1 MGIFGNAFGWP
12 HLVIIVLVVLVLF
25 GASKLPIFAKGLG
38 QSIKIFRKEMTDVQE
53 DIRED
58 RDKRSSARLDK
69 DTVTV
74 PDTTSQTRSA
84 SEAHSQTRSASED
97 R

>member
-1 MGIFGNAFGWP
+1 MGIFGNAFTGW
-12 HLVIIVLVVLVLF
+12 HLLVIVLVVLVLF
-25 GASKLPIFAKGLG
+25 GATKLPVFAKGLG

-58 RDKRSSARLDK
+58 RDKRSADHQDRE
-69 DTVTV
+69 TVTL
-74 PDTTSQTRSA
+74 PDTTSQTR
-84 SEAHSQTRSASED
+84 RASED

>member
-25 GASKLPIFAKGLG
+25 GATKLPVFAKGLG
-38 QSIKIFRKEMTDVQE
+38 QSIKIFRKEVGDVRD

-58 RDKRSSARLDK
+58 RKRDDAEREPVTTPA
-69 DTVTV
+69 DT
-74 PDTTSQTRSA
+74 QTRRA
-84 SEAHSQTRSASED
+84 SDD